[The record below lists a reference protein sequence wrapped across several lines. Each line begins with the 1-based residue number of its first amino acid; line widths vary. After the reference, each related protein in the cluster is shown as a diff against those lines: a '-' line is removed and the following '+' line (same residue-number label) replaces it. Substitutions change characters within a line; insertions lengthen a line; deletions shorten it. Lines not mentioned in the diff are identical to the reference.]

1 MKKPIWVVGMGLA
14 DEGSLTPQARE
25 IIQAA
30 QVLIGGK
37 RLLSS
42 WKSYPA
48 EKITI
53 GANIDKIINR
63 LKGREHEAIVV
74 LASGDPGFHSIAGTI
89 LKHFSPQEVR
99 ILPNVSSLQAA
110 FAKIG
115 LTWDDAVFTSAHA
128 HSLAQVIGWAKRSPK
143 LGILTD
149 QTNTPARIA
158 STLLDAGMPDC
169 RAVVGENLGTADE
182 DIIDTK
188 LSDLVGR
195 DFETLNVMLLIQSQD
210 WRPEPVFSRR
220 SEESYAHRRGLI
232 TKADVRALSI
242 ARLNIRPTDTVWDIG
257 AGSGA
262 VSIDMAALAWQGKV
276 YAVEKDSENLA
287 FIHENRRKHGT
298 LNLEIIAGVAPEA
311 LNGLPQP
318 GAVFMGGSGGKLDEI
333 LHFVDKAASGQCRV
347 VSTFVTLE
355 NLHRAYAKMQSL
367 GWQAQFSQIN
377 IAHSKPI
384 ASLTRLEPINPVFI
398 LQGNLP

>member
-1 MKKPIWVVGMGLA
+1 MKKPIWVVGMGLG

-37 RLLSS
+37 RLLSP
-42 WKSYPA
+42 WKSHPA

-53 GANIDKIINR
+53 GANIDEIIDR
-63 LKGREHEAIVV
+63 LKGREHETIVV
-74 LASGDPGFHSIAGTI
+74 LASGDPGFHSIAGTL
-89 LKHFSPQEVR
+89 LKHLPPQEVH

-128 HSLAQVIGWAKRSPK
+128 HSLAQLIGWAKRSPK

-169 RAVVGENLGTADE
+169 RAVVAENLGAADE
-182 DIIDTK
+182 DIIDAK
-188 LSDLVGR
+188 LSDLIGC
-195 DFETLNVMLLIQSQD
+195 DFALLNVMLLIQSQD
-210 WRPEPVFSRR
+210 WRPDPVLPRR
-220 SEESYAHRRGLI
+220 SEEAYAHRRGLI
-232 TKADVRALSI
+232 TKADVRTLSI

-276 YAVEKDSENLA
+276 YAIEKDPENLA
-287 FIHENRRKHGT
+287 FIHENRRKHGA
-298 LNLEIIAGVAPEA
+298 LNLEIIAGTAPEA
-311 LNGLPQP
+311 LNDLPQP
-318 GAVFMGGSGGKLDEI
+318 EAVFLGGSGGKIEDI
-333 LHFVDKAASGQCRV
+333 LTFVDKVASKQCRV
-347 VSTFVTLE
+347 VCTFATLE
-355 NLHRAYAKMQSL
+355 NLHQAYAKMQSL
-367 GWQAQFSQIN
+367 GWQADISQIN

-384 ASLTRLEPINPVFI
+384 ASLTRLESINPVFI
-398 LQGNLP
+398 LLGNLP